1 MEDQSAGK
9 DRIMLQDQANRATTA
24 DLPRNHPKRV
34 VAGALDWPGLDRG
47 GRDEAAALEALLSA
61 GPRYKEALGPAAR
74 GLRPPKGV
82 DGFEVVER
90 HKGDSGTEFGIP
102 SSRTAADAKP
112 VSPAAVKRLTAIFRA
127 AWTAFDAAA
136 AAAEGAELRKGP
148 RGGGRALPKI
158 VEHVLG
164 GEGSY
169 VYQIGGKA
177 ITGRGDEM
185 ARIRAAAV
193 EALRTRARNEPFE
206 MGRRTAPL
214 WTPRSF
220 VRRSAWHALDHA
232 WEIEDRAER

>member
-1 MEDQSAGK
+1 MQ
-9 DRIMLQDQANRATTA
+9 R
-24 DLPRNHPKRV
+24 LPIYLEITPKRV
-34 VAGALDWPGLDRG
+34 FAGAVDWPGLDRG
-47 GRDEAAALEALLSA
+47 GRDEEAALQALLA
-61 GPRYKEALGPAAR
+61 AEPRYKEALGPAAR
-74 GLRPPKGV
+74 GLRLPNGV

-90 HKGDSGTEFGIP
+90 HEGDSGTEFGIP
-102 SSRTAADAKP
+102 SSGTAADAEP
-112 VSPAAVKRLTAIFRA
+112 VNPAALKRLTAILCA

-136 AAAEGAELRKGP
+136 AAAEGAELQKGP

-177 ITGRGDEM
+177 AAARGDEM

-193 EALRTRARNEPFE
+193 EALGARARNEPFE

-214 WTPRSF
+214 WTPRYF

-232 WEIEDRAER
+232 WEIEDRVER